1 VRGREAVTYSNV
13 PRSLRR
19 SQVVADVEEED
30 DYELPQDAPY
40 IPIEANT
47 TAAAEKAKLE
57 TLEAE
62 LARLRAEMA
71 MFMQAQIA
79 AAAQAPTA
87 GSNSPSGNHG
97 GIASGAYGSQEGPSA
112 AAGEPRTPT
121 RRPVHGAP
129 PAGLSVPPPPPPPPT
144 SSFASSLLKSA
155 SSAAHTA
162 APSCIAA
169 PSSHQEASSSSQLP
183 QHQLQQNQQQQ
194 QPQRTHHHS
203 LSLSDMVKTAGRNTL
218 RKVEGERSPGGTV
231 KREAK
236 TASSNPGDMAEVI
249 QQAMRRRFKSV
260 SGSPD
265 TKATQS
271 RVSSEPSD
279 FDE

>member
-1 VRGREAVTYSNV
+1 MAPEV
-13 PRSLRR
+13 
-19 SQVVADVEEED
+19 EED

-40 IPIEANT
+40 IPVDANT

-71 MFMQAQIA
+71 VFMQAQA
-79 AAAQAPTA
+79 TSPMSAPHAPSA
-87 GSNSPSGNHG
+87 GSGSASYSGSGN
-97 GIASGAYGSQEGPSA
+97 
-112 AAGEPRTPT
+112 AGEPRTPT
-121 RRPVHGAP
+121 RRPTHGAP
-129 PAGLSVPPPPPPPPT
+129 PAGLSIPPPPPPPT
-144 SSFASSLLKSA
+144 SSFASSFLKSA
-155 SSAAHTA
+155 SHSAHTA
-162 APSCIAA
+162 GPSSIAA
-169 PSSHQEASSSSQLP
+169 PSGHQEASSS
-183 QHQLQQNQQQQ
+183 HQVQPAEPKQQQSDQ
-194 QPQRTHHHS
+194 QPRTHHHS
-203 LSLSDMVKTAGRNTL
+203 LSLSDMVKSAGKNTL

-236 TASSNPGDMAEVI
+236 TSANPNDMAEVI

-271 RVSSEPSD
+271 RVSSAPSD